1 MEPPSYEEA
10 TLHPSGPGNPS
21 TPPPTYVEAVTTQPD
36 SFPVLTLPTAGT
48 SRSQNTGL
56 ITHQL
61 TQIGASDRRRQPQ
74 PTVVVTQPQPV
85 PVLITHLGDI
95 PGLVS
100 CPHCHHVV
108 TSKVTYVPGNV
119 AWCMCLLITLM
130 GFICGCCLIPF
141 GLRSLQDVH
150 HSCPRCGKHLG
161 IYKR

>member
-10 TLHPSGPGNPS
+10 TLHPSGPGTAALITSYHSSLTNPS
-21 TPPPTYVEAVTTQPD
+21 TPPPTYVEAV
-36 SFPVLTLPTAGT
+36 
-48 SRSQNTGL
+48 
-56 ITHQL
+56 
-61 TQIGASDRRRQPQ
+61 GASDRRRQPQ

>member
-10 TLHPSGPGNPS
+10 TLQPTGAGNPS

-36 SFPVLTLPTAGT
+36 PFPVLTLPTAGT
-48 SRSQNTGL
+48 SPSQNTGL

-61 TQIGASDRRRQPQ
+61 TQIGASDRGRQPQ

-85 PVLITHLGDI
+85 PVLVTHLGDI

-100 CPHCHHVV
+100 CPHCHQVV

-141 GLRSLQDVH
+141 VLRSLQDVH
-150 HSCPRCGKHLG
+150 HSCPRCGKRLG
-161 IYKR
+161 VYRR